1 MSPPAVAEPVADV
14 AAAILPS
21 EHPLLLLPIRIETAL
36 DGDELQIRVYPDE
49 IHLDRRPQQAGGRPT
64 ARPRL
69 LPDRFVATG
78 WRDGARVF
86 AVAGAPI
93 DEAALRVALDLGAD
107 EPEAGL
113 AWLWDFTTAEQA
125 GMALRVTLDQPRLD
139 RVLVFGVRGALD
151 ADGTQAALADLLGA
165 RDDLRF
171 VAPGEATNEIG
182 AAAAPPA
189 APAPGAPGAA
199 AGPRLASALG
209 LPAASFAALAGAD
222 RDEES
227 VARAMNAALWPAT
240 WGYYLSHRLGRDG
253 VPGVAAPDVERGRRA
268 FVDHVRAF
276 GPLPTLRVG
285 DQPYGFLPATT
296 LDAWVPADEPL
307 GAGALNVVRHARSTW
322 LAAAAGLPTA
332 DGGPGDLLEV
342 LRNGPTA
349 ASLWARTLIGPLYA
363 ANLLRYVGIQSWS
376 QWLQARNV
384 LSQRAQATAGLA
396 WMPTVA
402 KAAYAP
408 DAYALRTPYVAE
420 TTPAFL
426 TWLSTVD
433 LAAPPVISTAPPPV
447 PQPAALLDVLARH
460 ATGRAFADAAGQAAP
475 EGELLGFGGAEPLKL
490 TPGTS
495 PALTELQAALATLA
509 AQPPAV
515 LERHLTASLDL
526 AAHRLDAWITAF
538 ASQRLAA
545 LRAGAPSGVRVGAFG
560 WVEGLTPRSEAPA
573 SEGWIAAPSL
583 GHATTAAVLRNGYRA
598 RRLEGEPPGTLAVD
612 LSSRRVRRALRLLAG
627 VRAGRSLGALLGEQL
642 ERALRDAKLAA
653 LSEGLRGYAPAP
665 DGGAVDGLLIAQ
677 RWRDAHDLP
686 GFALDGNRALVAP
699 LLDALD
705 DTLDAVGD
713 LTLAEGVH
721 QVVAGNP
728 VRAGALFDA
737 LGRGEQ
743 PPPELAVTRTPRGA
757 IHHAVSLLVALP
769 PHARRPSGTWPHTP
783 DSVRAAAEPVAD
795 AWAARVLGPAHDA
808 TFAVEWRTA
817 QGAVVARAEG
827 TLADTGLAPL
837 DVVYESGR
845 PGALDGWLVRAVA
858 PPASI
863 PGGAAPVLA
872 QAPLAALELA
882 RTLRRVAARPATG
895 ADLDPDTSTAADA
908 DAGPTG
914 ADPSTAA
921 DADAGAA
928 HRAHAAA
935 QALDEAIAAAAGAA
949 DGDLADALV
958 ALARFGI
965 PDCLAPATEPA
976 DALRARADRAL
987 AVARTRATAAAA
999 ATDPSAILGALLDEP
1014 FALFGPLPT
1023 GSVHW
1028 RDAPEPAPAIGWL
1041 DQVGR
1046 ARSATG
1052 ALSDLLLCDE
1062 ALGRSTRLA
1071 LAQLPHVAGEPSLID
1086 DAAALTE
1093 PRHVALVHLPSG
1105 TALPKPAA
1113 GLLVDAW
1120 VEPVPN
1126 RQETAGVAFHLER
1139 PASEPPQACLIAVP
1153 PDRSAPWSTAS
1164 LEAVLAETL
1173 DAARMRAVP
1182 AEALAATTQL
1192 LPALQFAFNPAG
1204 ETISTNF
1211 SGLAEA

>member
-1 MSPPAVAEPVADV
+1 M
-14 AAAILPS
+14 
-21 EHPLLLLPIRIETAL
+21 
-36 DGDELQIRVYPDE
+36 
-49 IHLDRRPQQAGGRPT
+49 
-64 ARPRL
+64 
-69 LPDRFVATG
+69 
-78 WRDGARVF
+78 
-86 AVAGAPI
+86 
-93 DEAALRVALDLGAD
+93 
-107 EPEAGL
+107 
-113 AWLWDFTTAEQA
+113 
-125 GMALRVTLDQPRLD
+125 
-139 RVLVFGVRGALD
+139 
-151 ADGTQAALADLLGA
+151 
-165 RDDLRF
+165 
-171 VAPGEATNEIG
+171 
-182 AAAAPPA
+182 
-189 APAPGAPGAA
+189 
-199 AGPRLASALG
+199 
-209 LPAASFAALAGAD
+209 
-222 RDEES
+222 
-227 VARAMNAALWPAT
+227 
-240 WGYYLSHRLGRDG
+240 
-253 VPGVAAPDVERGRRA
+253 
-268 FVDHVRAF
+268 
-276 GPLPTLRVG
+276 
-285 DQPYGFLPATT
+285 
-296 LDAWVPADEPL
+296 
-307 GAGALNVVRHARSTW
+307 
-322 LAAAAGLPTA
+322 
-332 DGGPGDLLEV
+332 

-363 ANLLRYVGIQSWS
+363 ANLLRYVGIQSWP

-396 WMPTVA
+396 WVPTVA

-426 TWLSTVD
+426 TWLSTID

-526 AAHRLDAWITAF
+526 AAHRLDAWITAI
-538 ASQRLAA
+538 ASQRLVA
-545 LRAGAPSGVRVGAFG
+545 LRAGAPTGVRVGAFG

-583 GHATTAAVLRNGYRA
+583 GHATTAVVLRNGYRA

-627 VRAGRSLGALLGEQL
+627 VRAGRSLGALLGEHL
-642 ERALRDAKLAA
+642 ERALHDAQLDA
-653 LSEGLRGYAPAP
+653 LIEGLCGYAPAP

-686 GFALDGNRALVAP
+686 GFALDGNRALVTP
-699 LLDALD
+699 LL

-757 IHHAVSLLVALP
+757 VHHAVSLLVALP

-817 QGAVVARAEG
+817 QGGVVARAEG

-858 PPASI
+858 PPAAI
-863 PGGAAPVLA
+863 PDEAAPVLA

-882 RTLRRVAARPATG
+882 RTLRRVLVAARPATG
-895 ADLDPDTSTAADA
+895 TDLDA
-908 DAGPTG
+908 DAPTAAG
-914 ADPSTAA
+914 DAGATAGAGATADAGASADAGATADAGASADAGATAADPSTATSAHADVDVDAAASWARPRRRA
-921 DADAGAA
+921 DA
-928 HRAHAAA
+928 RR
-935 QALDEAIAAAAGAA
+935 
-949 DGDLADALV
+949 GDRHGRRRRGRRSGRC
-958 ALARFGI
+958 AR
-965 PDCLAPATEPA
+965 
-976 DALRARADRAL
+976 RARPLRHPGLPGARRRA
-987 AVARTRATAAAA
+987 ARRC
-999 ATDPSAILGALLDEP
+999 GR
-1014 FALFGPLPT
+1014 GPT
-1023 GSVHW
+1023 GPW
-1028 RDAPEPAPAIGWL
+1028 RSPARGPSPRRPRPTRPRSSAHCSTSRSRCSALCPPVRCNGATRRSRPPRSAGWI
-1041 DQVGR
+1041 QVGR
-1046 ARSATG
+1046 ARAATG

-1062 ALGRSTRLA
+1062 APRPPVRARARAAAPRRERAVPDRRRRRADRAAPRRARPPPRRREAAQAGRRTARRRLGRAGAQPAGDRGRRLPPRA
-1071 LAQLPHVAGEPSLID
+1071 PGVRAAAGLPDRRAARPRRAVVDGEPRGGPGRDARRRPHARGPGRGAGSH
-1086 DAAALTE
+1086 DAAAA
-1093 PRHVALVHLPSG
+1093 R
-1105 TALPKPAA
+1105 AA
-1113 GLLVDAW
+1113 V
-1120 VEPVPN
+1120 
-1126 RQETAGVAFHLER
+1126 R
-1139 PASEPPQACLIAVP
+1139 
-1153 PDRSAPWSTAS
+1153 
-1164 LEAVLAETL
+1164 
-1173 DAARMRAVP
+1173 
-1182 AEALAATTQL
+1182 
-1192 LPALQFAFNPAG
+1192 LQPGG

>member
-1 MSPPAVAEPVADV
+1 MSPSDVAEPIADV
-14 AAAILPS
+14 TAAILPS

-36 DGDELQIRVYPDE
+36 ESDELQIRVYPDE
-49 IHLDRRPQQAGGRPT
+49 IHLDRRPEQPGGRPT

-93 DEAALRVALDLGAD
+93 DETAMRLALDLGAD

-125 GMALRVTLDQPRLD
+125 GMALRVALDQPRLD
-139 RVLVFGVRGALD
+139 RVLVFGVRGALEAD
-151 ADGTQAALADLLGA
+151 ATQAALADLLGA
-165 RDDLRF
+165 RDDIRF
-171 VAPGEATNEIG
+171 VAPGEATNQIG
-182 AAAAPPA
+182 AAAAAPA
-189 APAPGAPGAA
+189 APTPGASEAA
-199 AGPRLASALG
+199 AGALLASALG
-209 LPAASFAALAGAD
+209 LPAGSLADLAGAD

-240 WGYYLSHRLGRDG
+240 WGYFLTHRLGRDG
-253 VPGVAAPDVERGRRA
+253 FPGVAAPDLERGRRA
-268 FVDHVRAF
+268 FVDHVRAG
-276 GPLPTLRVG
+276 GPLPALRIG

-296 LDAWVPADEPL
+296 LDAWVPGDEPL
-307 GAGALNVVRHARSTW
+307 GAGALNVVRNARSTW
-322 LAAAAGLPTA
+322 LAAADGLPTA
-332 DGGPGDLLEV
+332 DGGPDDLLEV
-342 LRNGPTA
+342 LRNSPTA

-363 ANLLRYVGIQSWS
+363 ANLLRYVGIQSWP
-376 QWLQARNV
+376 QWLEARNV
-384 LSQRAQATAGLA
+384 LSQRAQAAANLA

-426 TWLSTVD
+426 TWLSGVD

-460 ATGRAFADAAGQAAP
+460 ATGRAFADVAGQSAP
-475 EGELLGFGGAEPLKL
+475 EGELLGFGWQGPLEL
-490 TPGTS
+490 TSGTS
-495 PALTELQAALATLA
+495 PALSELQAALATLA
-509 AQPPAV
+509 AQPLEV

-526 AAHRLDAWITAF
+526 ASHRLDAWITAF

-545 LRAGAPSGVRVGAFG
+545 LRTGTPSGLRIGAFG
-560 WVEGLTPRSEAPA
+560 WVEGLAPRSEAPA

-642 ERALRDAKLAA
+642 ERALHDAELDV
-653 LSEGLRGYAPAP
+653 LIEGLRAYAPAP
-665 DGGAVDGLLIAQ
+665 DGGAVDGLMITE
-677 RWRDAHDLP
+677 RWRDTHDLP
-686 GFALDGNRALVAP
+686 GFALDGNRAPVSP

-721 QVVAGNP
+721 QIVAGNP

-757 IHHAVSLLVALP
+757 VHHAVSLLVALP
-769 PHARRPSGTWPHTP
+769 RHARRPAGLWPATP

-795 AWAARVLGPAHDA
+795 AWAARVLGRAKNA
-808 TFAVEWRTA
+808 TLAVEWRTA
-817 QGAVVARAEG
+817 EGGVVARADG

-837 DVVYESGR
+837 DIVYLSGQ
-845 PGALDGWLVRAVA
+845 PAELDGWLMRAVSA
-858 PPASI
+858 PTALPD
-863 PGGAAPVLA
+863 GATPVLA
-872 QAPLAALELA
+872 QAPEAALELS
-882 RTLRRVAARPATG
+882 RTLRRVLVAARRATD
-895 ADLDPDTSTAADA
+895 ADLDPDTQTAAAVDA
-908 DAGPTG
+908 DA
-914 ADPSTAA
+914 AQ
-921 DADAGAA
+921 
-928 HRAHAAA
+928 RAHAAA
-935 QALDEAIAAAAGAA
+935 QTLDAAIAAATGAA
-949 DGDLADALV
+949 DGDLAGALV
-958 ALARFGI
+958 ALARFGV
-965 PDCLAPATEPA
+965 PDCLPPAGEPA
-976 DALRARADRAL
+976 DAQRARADRAL
-987 AVARTRATAAAA
+987 AVARTRAASAAA

-1014 FALFGPLPT
+1014 FALFGTVHT
-1023 GSVHW
+1023 GKVQW
-1028 RDAPEPAPAIGWL
+1028 RDAPEPATAVGWL

-1062 ALGRSTRLA
+1062 ALGRPSALA
-1071 LAQLPHVAGEPSLID
+1071 LSQLPLVEGEPSVID

-1093 PRHVALVHLPSG
+1093 PRHVALVHLPAG
-1105 TALPKPAA
+1105 AKLPKPAA
-1113 GLLVDAW
+1113 ALLVDAW

-1126 RQETAGVAFHLER
+1126 PQETAGVAFHLER
-1139 PASEPPQACLIAVP
+1139 PTSQPPQACLIAVP
-1153 PDRSAPWSTAS
+1153 PDPAAPWSTAT

-1182 AEALAATTQL
+1182 AEALQATTQL

-1211 SGLAEA
+1211 SALAEA